1 MKELFRR
8 LFLVRQLAWEILA
21 ASLFINVLSL
31 ASPIFVIQV
40 LNRYV
45 GYGFDGTLVTLTSGT
60 LLAAAFGFAFSS
72 VRGRLAAAVSVG
84 PDKELSGRVLSALTQ
99 VRLAALSRIPQNKLH
114 EVLGG
119 LQTVQSAYSAS
130 QISAVLDLPFVLVF
144 LLAIFLLSPLL
155 AFLTILATASAL
167 WGGWLNV
174 KHGRAAYRDMQQHTA
189 AHRGL
194 VSSAISGADT
204 LRVFLAGAYV
214 RKLWDRQMEALLFLQ
229 RRLTEQRSLGQA
241 LIGGA
246 SMILRVLVYALGA
259 MLVVSGDLSMG
270 GLIGVSILSAKVV
283 QMASSFLQ
291 AAFLLDKAQEG
302 LRLLDEFQRLPRE
315 SFSGTALKSFTGRVE
330 LRDLAFAYPSN
341 PGPLFESLN
350 LTLEPGSILCVLG
363 FNGSGKS
370 TFTKLLSGLLEPL
383 RGQILIDG
391 VELRQLSMEWWR
403 RQILFV
409 PQDPSFLSG
418 TFRDNILMAAPETS
432 PERLG
437 EAVRLADLRR
447 YLDLSPDGLETPVL
461 EGGRDLPMGIRKR
474 LALARALITPGRLAI
489 LDEPTEGLDAEGNAA
504 IYAVLNVLAKA
515 GITLVIVTRDPNIL
529 KAAGQILDLSEKPV
543 PKLVSVPR
551 KAAPGE
557 APA

>member
-60 LLAAAFGFAFSS
+60 LLAAGLGFAFAS
-72 VRGRLAAAVSVG
+72 VRSRLAAAVSVG
-84 PDKELSGRVLSALTQ
+84 PDKELSARVLAALVQ
-99 VRLAALSRIPQNKLH
+99 VRLAALARIPQNKLH

-119 LQTVQSAYSAS
+119 LQTVQSAYSAT
-130 QISAVLDLPFVLVF
+130 QISAVLDLPFVFVF
-144 LLAIFLLSPLL
+144 LLAIFLLSPILALLTLL
-155 AFLTILATASAL
+155 AAAAALA
-167 WGGWLNV
+167 GGWLNV
-174 KHGRAAYRDMQQHTA
+174 KQGREAYRDMQQHTV
-189 AHRGL
+189 AHRNL
-194 VSSAISGADT
+194 VASAINGADT
-204 LRVFLAGAYV
+204 LRVFLGGPYV
-214 RKLWDRQMEALLFLQ
+214 RKLWDSQMEAMLFLQ
-229 RRLTEQRSLGQA
+229 RRLTEQRGLGQT
-241 LIGGA
+241 LIGTSA
-246 SMILRVLVYALGA
+246 MLLRVLVYAFGA
-259 MLVVSGDLSMG
+259 MLVVGGDLSMG

-291 AAFLLDKAQEG
+291 AAFLLDKAQES

-315 SFSGTALKSFTGRVE
+315 SLSGTALRAFSGKVE
-330 LRDLAFAYPSN
+330 LRDLAFGYPTST
-341 PGPLFESLN
+341 GPLFESLN
-350 LTLEPGSILCVLG
+350 LTLEPGSILGVLG
-363 FNGSGKS
+363 YNGSGKS
-370 TFTKLLSGLLEPL
+370 TLTRLLAGLLEPS

-403 RQILFV
+403 RQILYV

-418 TFRDNILMAAPETS
+418 SFRDNILLAAPETT
-432 PERLG
+432 PERLN

-447 YLDLSPDGLETPVL
+447 YLDLSPDGLEAPIL

-474 LALARALITPGRLAI
+474 LALARALVTPGRLAI
-489 LDEPTEGLDAEGNAA
+489 LDEPTEGLDGEGHAA
-504 IYAVLNVLAKA
+504 VYGVLTALAKA
-515 GITLVIVTRDPNIL
+515 GLTLVVITRDPNIL

-543 PKLVSVPR
+543 PKVA
-551 KAAPGE
+551 AAPRRSGQGVGQ
-557 APA
+557 